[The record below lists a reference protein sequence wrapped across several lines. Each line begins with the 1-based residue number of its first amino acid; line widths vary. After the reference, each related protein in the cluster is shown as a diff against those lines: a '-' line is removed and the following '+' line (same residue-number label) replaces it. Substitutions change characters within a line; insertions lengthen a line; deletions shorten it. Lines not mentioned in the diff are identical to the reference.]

1 MPQPMALVF
10 DAVCRAEKGA
20 GEIVHAVSGGF
31 QKGRLAA
38 LVGADGAGKTT
49 LMRMAAGIL
58 APTAGRILVL
68 GESLYDAHGRARPT
82 VCGYMPQKFGLYE
95 DLSVA
100 ENFRLY
106 ADLYG
111 LTRVERHERTDELF
125 RMTGLTDFTERPAGK
140 LSGGMKQK
148 LGLACALL
156 NRPEIL
162 LLDEPTVGVDPL
174 SRRDLWRILRENVRT
189 RGMLVVV
196 ATTLMDEAALCDD
209 VFILEEGVLRAT
221 GTPEAIAQNAAG
233 RTFFARAAAPSE
245 PVRALQDRLLSDTEH
260 VLDAVPEAAGVRVL
274 AQEGVTIEALRRAY
288 PGVDFEQRIEL
299 LEDGY
304 MVLRSR
310 YLGDWRHEKGADDFF
325 SGALKRPAALPHAG
339 EVVIHAENL
348 VRRFGRFVAVDK
360 TNFDVRQGEIF
371 GLLGPNGAGK
381 TTTFKM
387 LCGLLEVSEGSLSV
401 AGVDLRRAREKARE
415 QIGYMSQK
423 FSLYPGLS
431 VRENLTFFAG
441 AYGITGSEG
450 RARVEALMK
459 SFGLTELAARAAG
472 ALPGGYKQ
480 RLSMAAAVL
489 HDSRLLF
496 LDEPTSGADIPTRRR
511 FWRWVTFLARRGTTV
526 VVTTHFMEEALYCD
540 RILIQDAG
548 KSLILGTPQQ
558 VRGDAPTMNEAFIGV
573 VTRSRNA
580 AHEAQREA
588 A

>member
-1 MPQPMALVF
+1 
-10 DAVCRAEKGA
+10 
-20 GEIVHAVSGGF
+20 
-31 QKGRLAA
+31 
-38 LVGADGAGKTT
+38 
-49 LMRMAAGIL
+49 
-58 APTAGRILVL
+58 
-68 GESLYDAHGRARPT
+68 
-82 VCGYMPQKFGLYE
+82 
-95 DLSVA
+95 
-100 ENFRLY
+100 
-106 ADLYG
+106 
-111 LTRVERHERTDELF
+111 
-125 RMTGLTDFTERPAGK
+125 
-140 LSGGMKQK
+140 
-148 LGLACALL
+148 
-156 NRPEIL
+156 
-162 LLDEPTVGVDPL
+162 
-174 SRRDLWRILRENVRT
+174 
-189 RGMLVVV
+189 
-196 ATTLMDEAALCDD
+196 
-209 VFILEEGVLRAT
+209 
-221 GTPEAIAQNAAG
+221 
-233 RTFFARAAAPSE
+233 
-245 PVRALQDRLLSDTEH
+245 
-260 VLDAVPEAAGVRVL
+260 
-274 AQEGVTIEALRRAY
+274 
-288 PGVDFEQRIEL
+288 
-299 LEDGY
+299 

-348 VRRFGRFVAVDK
+348 VRRFERFVAVDK

-401 AGVDLRRAREKARE
+401 AGVDVRRAREKARE